1 MSTTPVIVV
10 EHLHFTYRNR
20 STPALNDI
28 SLTIP
33 AGQCV
38 AIIGPSGAGKSTL
51 CTLLAG
57 FMPQFFR
64 GEASGTVTVHG
75 ASPLQSAVIDMLAH
89 VTIVLSQ
96 ASTQISGVCFTVA
109 DEVGFGLQNLG
120 LPADLIRQ
128 RVAEALA
135 LMEITH
141 LAERSPF
148 QLSGGQQQRVVIAA
162 ALAQRPPILILDEP
176 TAQLDPP
183 AVAQLGVTLRRL
195 AAQGQ
200 TIIVAEH
207 QLDWV
212 AEYADRV
219 CVLDQGR
226 LVADGTP
233 GDVLRN
239 PDAPAGSPYALRV
252 AQHLAR
258 HDMWAP
264 QHPLA
269 LCANELVAGI
279 VMPPVN
285 TSPTRP
291 LALTPDSTGPALLAI
306 EQVSFQYPNGV
317 AVLHGVSMTI
327 RAGERVALLGKNG
340 AGKSTLLRHFNGLL
354 RPKCGQVRH
363 HGHDI
368 AKRAP
373 GRASRCASIVFQDVR
388 NQLFAA
394 TVAEEVAFGLK
405 LLKLDHATITARVA
419 QTLARCGIA
428 EWADSHPYDIPAA
441 LRRLVATAAVMAL
454 ESDILALDEP
464 TAGMDEAAIAHLAHA
479 INDIHTQG
487 RSVVVVS
494 HDLNFCAA
502 YTDRVVLLKQGRI
515 ALDAQWSELG
525 DTDMQLLAEEVGL
538 PLGHACC
545 AQRAIPTTSP
555 AGQLLCSADAL
566 RYVGPH
572 QQ

>member
-1 MSTTPVIVV
+1 MSTTPAIVV

-20 STPALNDI
+20 STAALHDI

-38 AIIGPSGAGKSTL
+38 AITGPAGAGKSTL
-51 CTLLAG
+51 CTVLAG
-57 FMPQFFR
+57 FMPHFFK
-64 GEASGTVTVHG
+64 GEASGEVRVNG
-75 ASPLQSAVIDMLAH
+75 ALPLQSPVIDMLEH

-128 RVAEALA
+128 RVAEALT

-183 AVAQLGVTLRRL
+183 AVAQLGATLRRL
-195 AAQGQ
+195 AADGQ
-200 TIIVAEH
+200 TIVVAEH

-212 AEYADRV
+212 AEFADRV
-219 CVLDQGR
+219 CVLDHGR
-226 LVADGTP
+226 LVADGP
-233 GDVLRN
+233 PSDVLRM
-239 PDAPAGSPYALRV
+239 PTSPAGRPYALRV
-252 AQHLAR
+252 AQHLAN
-258 HDMWAP
+258 HGMWST
-264 QHPLA
+264 QRPLA
-269 LCANELVAGI
+269 IREDELVAGI
-279 VMPPVN
+279 VTTPIHTP
-285 TSPTRP
+285 PTRP
-291 LALTPDSTGPALLAI
+291 LAPAVAPNDNPALLAV
-306 EQVSFQYPNGV
+306 EQVSFHYPNGV
-317 AVLHGVSMTI
+317 AVLHGVSLTI

-354 RPKCGQVRH
+354 RPKSGQVRH

-368 AKRAP
+368 AKLAP

-394 TVAEEVAFGLK
+394 TIAEEVAFGLK
-405 LLKLDHATITARVA
+405 LLKLDQATIAARVT
-419 QTLARCGIA
+419 QSLTICGIA

-441 LRRLVATAAVMAL
+441 QRRLVATAAVMAL
-454 ESDILALDEP
+454 ESDLLALDEP
-464 TAGMDEAAIAHLAHA
+464 TAGMDEAAIVHLAHA
-479 INDIHTQG
+479 IDHVHAQG

-502 YTDRVVLLKQGRI
+502 YTDRVILLKDGLVV
-515 ALDAQWSELG
+515 LDAYWTELS
-525 DTDMQLLAEEVGL
+525 DAQMHQLADNVGL

-545 AQRAIPTTSP
+545 AQLGVTTTSP
-555 AGQLLCSADAL
+555 TGQLLCSTTAL
-566 RYVGPH
+566 R
-572 QQ
+572 

>member
-1 MSTTPVIVV
+1 MEQFGMNTTPVIVI
-10 EHLHFTYRNR
+10 EQLRFTYHNR
-20 STPALNDI
+20 STPALHDI
-28 SLTIP
+28 SMAIP

-38 AIIGPSGAGKSTL
+38 AIIGPAGAGKSTL

-57 FMPQFFR
+57 FMPQFFK
-64 GEASGTVTVHG
+64 GEASGSVTVNG
-75 ASPLQSAVIDMLAH
+75 AAPLQSPVIDMLAH

-120 LPADLIRQ
+120 IPADLIRQ

-135 LMEITH
+135 QMEISH

-183 AVAQLGVTLRRL
+183 AVAQLGATLRRL
-195 AAQGQ
+195 AANGQ
-200 TIIVAEH
+200 TIVVAEH

-212 AEYADRV
+212 AEFADRV
-219 CVLDQGR
+219 CVLDHGR

-233 GDVLRN
+233 GEVLRM
-239 PDAPAGSPYALRV
+239 PASPAGRPYALQV
-252 AQHLAR
+252 AQHLAS
-258 HDMWAP
+258 HSMWSP

-269 LCANELVAGI
+269 VRADELVTGI
-279 VMPPVN
+279 VATPAHTP
-285 TSPTRP
+285 STRP
-291 LALTPDSTGPALLAI
+291 LAPMPHNTGPTLLAI
-306 EQVSFQYPNGV
+306 EQVAFRYPNGV
-317 AVLHGVSMTI
+317 AVLHGVSLTI

-354 RPKCGQVRH
+354 RPSSGHVRH

-368 AKRAP
+368 AKLAP

-394 TVAEEVAFGLK
+394 TIAEEVAFGLK
-405 LLKLDHATITARVA
+405 LLKLDQATIAARVA
-419 QTLARCGIA
+419 HTLAICGIA
-428 EWADSHPYDIPAA
+428 EWADSHPYDIPTA

-454 ESDILALDEP
+454 ESDLLALDEP
-464 TAGMDEAAIAHLAHA
+464 TAGMDEAAIAHLARAIDHMHA
-479 INDIHTQG
+479 QG

-502 YTDRVVLLKQGRI
+502 HTDRVVLLKDGRVV
-515 ALDAQWSELG
+515 LDAPWAELSA
-525 DTDMQLLAEEVGL
+525 DQLHQLADEVGL

-545 AQRAIPTTSP
+545 AELAISTMSP

-566 RYVGPH
+566 R
-572 QQ
+572 

>member
-1 MSTTPVIVV
+1 MSTTPVIAI
-10 EHLHFTYRNR
+10 EHLHFTYHNQ
-20 STPALNDI
+20 SKPALHDI

-38 AIIGPSGAGKSTL
+38 AITGPAGAGKSTL

-57 FMPQFFR
+57 FMPHFFK
-64 GEASGTVTVHG
+64 GEASGQVTVNG
-75 ASPLQSAVIDMLAH
+75 VSPLQSPVIDMLAH

-96 ASTQISGVCFTVA
+96 ANTQISGVCFTVA

-120 LPADLIRQ
+120 VPADVIRQ
-128 RVAEALA
+128 RVAEALT
-135 LMEITH
+135 LMEIAH

-183 AVAQLGVTLRRL
+183 AVAQLGATLRRL
-195 AAQGQ
+195 VRNGQ

-212 AEYADRV
+212 AEFADRV
-219 CVLDQGR
+219 CVLDHGR
-226 LVADGTP
+226 LVADGPPHDILRMP
-233 GDVLRN
+233 GT
-239 PDAPAGSPYALRV
+239 PAGRPYALRV
-252 AQHLAR
+252 AQHLAK
-258 HDMWAP
+258 HGMWQP
-264 QHPLA
+264 HHPLA
-269 LCANELVAGI
+269 ITVDELVTGI
-279 VMPPVN
+279 VPAPASPPH
-285 TSPTRP
+285 TRP
-291 LALTPDSTGPALLAI
+291 LVPLTDTVGAPLLAI
-306 EQVSFQYPNGV
+306 EQVSFTYPSGV
-317 AVLHGVSMTI
+317 AVLHGVSLTI

-354 RPKCGQVRH
+354 RPSSGHVRH

-368 AKRAP
+368 VKQAP

-394 TVAEEVAFGLK
+394 TIADEVAFGLK
-405 LLKLDHATITARVA
+405 LLKLDQATIERRVA
-419 QTLARCGIA
+419 ETLAICGIA
-428 EWADSHPYDIPAA
+428 TWADSHPYDIPVA

-454 ESDILALDEP
+454 ESDMLALDEP
-464 TAGMDEAAIAHLAHA
+464 TAGMDEAAIAYLAQA
-479 INDIHTQG
+479 IHHVHDQG

-502 YTDRVVLLKQGRI
+502 YTDRVVLLKDGLI
-515 ALDAQWSELG
+515 VLDAHWSELSNH
-525 DTDMQLLAEEVGL
+525 QLQQLADEVGL

-545 AQRAIPTTSP
+545 AQLALPTTSP
-555 AGQLLCSADAL
+555 SGTILCDAVAL
-566 RYVGPH
+566 R
-572 QQ
+572 